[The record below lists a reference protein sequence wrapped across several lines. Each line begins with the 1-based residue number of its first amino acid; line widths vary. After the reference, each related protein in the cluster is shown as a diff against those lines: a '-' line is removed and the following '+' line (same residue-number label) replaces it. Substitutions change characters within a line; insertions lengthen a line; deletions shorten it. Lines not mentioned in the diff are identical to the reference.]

1 MPFYSHTEFERQGG
15 RDRPAVVTILTMA
28 HQSPFGDDRFRPGLP
43 ESEPRLEPAPAP
55 PSKPRSP
62 WVTIAALGMLA
73 LSKFKF
79 LLLGLKALPF
89 AKILLTSGSMLLSMV
104 LYAFGMGWPFAVGF
118 VVMILIHELGHAYAM
133 RRHGLAA
140 GAPVFI
146 PFFGALISMK
156 DQPRTP
162 LVEAEVAIA
171 GPVAGTLA
179 ALVACGLFF
188 LTGSPL
194 FLALAHTGF
203 LLNLFN
209 LTPFGFLDGGRVVK
223 LFSRKMWILGALVLA
238 AMFALTHS
246 PQLLIIGLMSL
257 PSLFGSSNARPLGD
271 EQVTASERLNMAFHY
286 FGLCGFLAAGMYFS
300 QRMLHPG

>member
-1 MPFYSHTEFERQGG
+1 MADDSQLGDGQFK
-15 RDRPAVVTILTMA
+15 PAP
-28 HQSPFGDDRFRPGLP
+28 S
-43 ESEPRLEPAPAP
+43 ESEREREREREREHEREPAPP
-55 PSKPRSP
+55 QKPRSP
-62 WVTIAALGMLA
+62 LVTIAALAMLA
-73 LSKFKF
+73 LGKLKF
-79 LLLGLKALPF
+79 LLIGLKALPF
-89 AKILLTSGSMLLSMV
+89 AKILLTSSTMLVTMAV
-104 LYAFGMGWPFAVGF
+104 YAWGMGIPFAVGF
-118 VVMILIHELGHAYAM
+118 VVMILLHELGHAYAM

-171 GPVAGTLA
+171 GPVAGA
-179 ALVACGLFF
+179 AASVVACALFF
-188 LTGSPL
+188 VTRSPL

-203 LLNLFN
+203 FLNLFN

-223 LFSRKMWILGALVLA
+223 LFSRKMWIIGAVVLV

-246 PQLLIIGLMSL
+246 PQLVLIGLLSL
-257 PSLFGSSNARPLGD
+257 PSLFRKSGPAPGAD
-271 EQVTASERLNMAFHY
+271 QVTASERLNMAVHY

-300 QRMLHPG
+300 QRLLHTS

>member
-1 MPFYSHTEFERQGG
+1 
-15 RDRPAVVTILTMA
+15 MA
-28 HQSPFGDDRFRPGLP
+28 DQSPLGEGRFRPELA
-43 ESEPRLEPAPAP
+43 ESERRPDPAP
-55 PSKPRSP
+55 PNKPRGP
-62 WVTIAALGMLA
+62 WVTVAALGMLA
-73 LSKFKF
+73 LSKLKF
-79 LLLGLKALPF
+79 LLIGLKALPF
-89 AKILLTSGSMLLSMV
+89 AKILLTSGTMLVSMAV
-104 LYAFGMGWPFAVGF
+104 YAIGMGAPFAIGF
-118 VVMILIHELGHAYAM
+118 VLMILIHELGHGYAM

-188 LTGSPL
+188 VTHSPL
-194 FLALAHTGF
+194 FLALAHMGF

-223 LFSRKMWILGALVLA
+223 LFSRKMWIVGALILA
-238 AMFALTHS
+238 VMFALTHS
-246 PQLLIIGLMSL
+246 IQLLLIGLLSL
-257 PSLFGSSNARPLGD
+257 PSVFSNKAPPLGD
-271 EQVTASERLNMAFHY
+271 EQVTPSERLNMAFHY

>member
-1 MPFYSHTEFERQGG
+1 MS
-15 RDRPAVVTILTMA
+15 D
-28 HQSPFGDDRFRPGLP
+28 QSPLSEGRLRPEFS
-43 ESEPRLEPAPAP
+43 ESEPRPDPAP
-55 PSKPRSP
+55 PKKPRGP
-62 WVTIAALGMLA
+62 WVTIAAVAMLA
-73 LSKFKF
+73 LGKLKF
-79 LLLGLKALPF
+79 LLIGLKALPF
-89 AKILLTSGSMLLSMV
+89 AKILLTSGSMLLSMAV
-104 LYAFGMGWPFAVGF
+104 YAIGMGLPFAVGF

-188 LTGSPL
+188 VTHSPL
-194 FLALAHTGF
+194 YLALAHTGF

-223 LFSRKMWILGALVLA
+223 LFSRKMWIIGALVLT
-238 AMFALTHS
+238 AMFAVTHS
-246 PQLLIIGLMSL
+246 LQLLLIGMLSL
-257 PSLFGSSNARPLGD
+257 PSLFGKSAPPLGD
-271 EQVTASERLNMAFHY
+271 DQVT
-286 FGLCGFLAAGMYFS
+286 
-300 QRMLHPG
+300 P

>member
-1 MPFYSHTEFERQGG
+1 
-15 RDRPAVVTILTMA
+15 MA
-28 HQSPFGDDRFRPGLP
+28 DQSPLGEGRFRPQLA
-43 ESEPRLEPAPAP
+43 ESDPRPDPAP
-55 PSKPRSP
+55 PNKPRGP
-62 WVTIAALGMLA
+62 WVTVAGIALLA
-73 LSKFKF
+73 LSKLKF
-79 LLLGLKALPF
+79 LLVGLKALPF
-89 AKILLTSGSMLLSMV
+89 AKILITSGSMLVSMAV
-104 LYAFGMGWPFAVGF
+104 YAIGMGAPFAVGF
-118 VVMILIHELGHAYAM
+118 VLMILIHELGHGYAM

-146 PFFGALISMK
+146 PFLGAMIAMK
-156 DQPRTP
+156 SQPRTP

-188 LTGSPL
+188 VTHSPL

-223 LFSRKMWILGALVLA
+223 LFSRKMWIIGALVLA
-238 AMFALTHS
+238 AIFAVTHS
-246 PQLLIIGLMSL
+246 LQLLLIGLLSL
-257 PSLFGSSNARPLGD
+257 PSLFGRQGPPPGD
-271 EQVTASERLNMAFHY
+271 EEVTPSERLNMAFHY

-300 QRMLHPG
+300 QRLLHPS